1 MFSTINK
8 KNLSDEIGDQI
19 INKILSGVLLPGE
32 KLPPE
37 RDMSLQ
43 MNVNRHTLREALRKL
58 ETLGLISIRQ
68 GDGIYVRD
76 FRESGNLELL
86 KHILYLR
93 KDITSDIL
101 KNILEIRRFISPE
114 MAYRAAINRTEEEA
128 EHLKSLLNQ
137 ELPVEEK
144 DLAIHQSIARGS
156 GNILYIFILNFFND
170 VFRDFGVLYFSF
182 KENQAASEK
191 FHKNIIKAINDKNPD
206 TAKKIMNDI
215 ILYAEKVT
223 LKYMETKDEKI

>member
-1 MFSTINK
+1 MFTVVNK

-19 INKILSGVLLPGE
+19 ISRILSGILKPGE

-93 KDITSDIL
+93 KDITSDII

-114 MAYRAAINRTEEEA
+114 MASRAAQNISEEES
-128 EHLKSLLNQ
+128 EHLKSLLKQ
-137 ELPVEEK
+137 ELPVKEK

-170 VFRDFGVLYFSF
+170 IFRDFGALYFSF
-182 KENQAASEK
+182 NANCAASEK
-191 FHKNIIKAINDKNPD
+191 FHKNIVKAITEKNPD
-206 TAKKIMNDI
+206 SAKKIMNDI
-215 ILYAEKVT
+215 LIYAEKIT
-223 LKYMETKDEKI
+223 LKYMEKRDEKI

>member
-1 MFSTINK
+1 MFTTVNK

-19 INKILSGVLLPGE
+19 INKILSGILPPGE

-86 KHILYLR
+86 KHMLYLR
-93 KDITSDIL
+93 RDITSEIM
-101 KNILEIRRFISPE
+101 KSILEIRRFISPE
-114 MAYRAAINRTEEEA
+114 MAYRAAINRTDEEA
-128 EHLKSLLNQ
+128 EHLKSLLKQ

-156 GNILYIFILNFFND
+156 GNLLYIFILNFFND
-170 VFRDFGVLYFSF
+170 IFRDFGTLYFSF

-191 FHKNIIKAINDKNPD
+191 FHKNIIKAISEKNPD

-215 ILYAEKVT
+215 LLYAEKVT
-223 LKYMETKDEKI
+223 LKYMETRDEKI

>member
-1 MFSTINK
+1 MFTVVNK

-19 INKILSGVLLPGE
+19 ISRILSGILNPGE

-114 MAYRAAINRTEEEA
+114 MAYRAAQNRSDDEA
-128 EHLKSLLNQ
+128 EQLKLLLNQ
-137 ELPVEEK
+137 ELPIEEK

-170 VFRDFGVLYFSF
+170 IFRDFGNLYFSF
-182 KENQAASEK
+182 KENRTASEK
-191 FHKNIIKAINDKNPD
+191 FHKNIVKAINEKNPD
-206 TAKKIMNDI
+206 SAKRIMNDI
-215 ILYAEKVT
+215 LIYAENIII
-223 LKYMETKDEKI
+223 KYMEKKNEKI

>member
-1 MFSTINK
+1 MFTTVNK

-19 INKILSGVLLPGE
+19 INKILSGILPPGE

-86 KHILYLR
+86 KHMLYLR
-93 KDITSDIL
+93 RDITSDIM
-101 KNILEIRRFISPE
+101 KSILEIRRFISPE
-114 MAYRAAINRTEEEA
+114 MAYRAAINRTDEEA
-128 EHLKSLLNQ
+128 EHLKSLLKQ

-156 GNILYIFILNFFND
+156 GNLLYIFILNFFND
-170 VFRDFGVLYFSF
+170 IFRDFGTLYFSF

-191 FHKNIIKAINDKNPD
+191 FHKNIIKAITEKNPD

-215 ILYAEKVT
+215 LLYAEKVT
-223 LKYMETKDEKI
+223 LKYMETRDEKI

>member
-1 MFSTINK
+1 MFTTVNK

-19 INKILSGVLLPGE
+19 INKILSGILPPGE

-86 KHILYLR
+86 KHMLYLR
-93 KDITSDIL
+93 RDITSDIM
-101 KNILEIRRFISPE
+101 KSILEIRRFISPE
-114 MAYRAAINRTEEEA
+114 MAYRAAINRTDEEA
-128 EHLKSLLNQ
+128 EHLKSLLKQ
-137 ELPVEEK
+137 EIPVEEK

-156 GNILYIFILNFFND
+156 GNLLYIFILNFFND
-170 VFRDFGVLYFSF
+170 IFRDFGTLYFSF

-191 FHKNIIKAINDKNPD
+191 FHKNIIKAITEKNPD

-215 ILYAEKVT
+215 LLYAEKVT
-223 LKYMETKDEKI
+223 LKYMETRDEKI

>member
-1 MFSTINK
+1 MFTVVNK

-19 INKILSGVLLPGE
+19 ISRILTGILNPGE

-37 RDMSLQ
+37 RDMSFQ

-114 MAYRAAINRTEEEA
+114 MAYRAALNRSDEEA
-128 EHLKSLLNQ
+128 EFLKSLLKQ
-137 ELPVEEK
+137 DLPADEK

-170 VFRDFGVLYFSF
+170 IFRDFGALYFSF
-182 KENQAASEK
+182 KENRTASEK
-191 FHKNIIKAINDKNPD
+191 FHKNIVKAITEKNPD
-206 TAKKIMNDI
+206 SAKRIMNDI
-215 ILYAEKVT
+215 LVYAENIT
-223 LKYMETKDEKI
+223 LKYMEKKDEKI

>member
-1 MFSTINK
+1 MFTTVNK

-19 INKILSGVLLPGE
+19 INKILSGILPPGE

-93 KDITSDIL
+93 KDITSDIM
-101 KNILEIRRFISPE
+101 KSILEIRRFISPE
-114 MAYRAAINRTEEEA
+114 MAYRAAINRTDEEA
-128 EHLKSLLNQ
+128 EHLKSLLKQ
-137 ELPVEEK
+137 GLPVEEK

-170 VFRDFGVLYFSF
+170 IFRDFGTLYFSF

-191 FHKNIIKAINDKNPD
+191 FHKNIIKAITEKNPD
-206 TAKKIMNDI
+206 TARRIMNDI
-215 ILYAEKVT
+215 LVYAEKAT
-223 LKYMETKDEKI
+223 LKYMETRDEKI

>member
-1 MFSTINK
+1 MFTAVSK

-19 INKILSGVLLPGE
+19 INKILSGVLCPGD

-37 RDMSLQ
+37 RDLSLQ

-58 ETLGLISIRQ
+58 DTLGLLSIRQ
-68 GDGIYVRD
+68 GDGIYIRD

-93 KDITSDIL
+93 KDITSDIM
-101 KNILEIRRFISPE
+101 KNILEIRRYISPE
-114 MAYRAAINRTEEEA
+114 MAYRAAQNRSDEES
-128 EHLKSLLNQ
+128 EHLKSLLKQ

-170 VFRDFGVLYFSF
+170 IFRDFGALYFSF
-182 KENQAASEK
+182 KENQEASEK
-191 FHKNIIKAINDKNPD
+191 FHKNIVKAITEKNPD
-206 TAKKIMNDI
+206 LAKKIMNE
-215 ILYAEKVT
+215 ILVYAENIT
-223 LKYMETKDEKI
+223 LKYMENKYEKI

>member
-1 MFSTINK
+1 MFTTVNK

-19 INKILSGVLLPGE
+19 INKILSGILPPGE

-86 KHILYLR
+86 KHMLYLR
-93 KDITSDIL
+93 RDITSEIM
-101 KNILEIRRFISPE
+101 KSILEIRRFISPE
-114 MAYRAAINRTEEEA
+114 MAYRAAINRTDEEA
-128 EHLKSLLNQ
+128 EHLKSLLKQ
-137 ELPVEEK
+137 EIPVEEK

-156 GNILYIFILNFFND
+156 GNLLYIFILNFFND
-170 VFRDFGVLYFSF
+170 IFRDFGTLYFSF

-191 FHKNIIKAINDKNPD
+191 FHKNIIKAISEKNPD

-215 ILYAEKVT
+215 LLYAEKVT
-223 LKYMETKDEKI
+223 LKYMETRDEKI

>member
-1 MFSTINK
+1 MFTTVNK

-19 INKILSGVLLPGE
+19 INKILSGILPPGE

-86 KHILYLR
+86 KHMLYLR
-93 KDITSDIL
+93 RDITSDIM
-101 KNILEIRRFISPE
+101 KSILEIRRFISPE
-114 MAYRAAINRTEEEA
+114 MAYRAAINRTDEEA
-128 EHLKSLLNQ
+128 EHLKSLLKQ

-156 GNILYIFILNFFND
+156 GNLLYIFILNFFND
-170 VFRDFGVLYFSF
+170 IFRDFGTLYFSF

-191 FHKNIIKAINDKNPD
+191 FHKNIIKAISEKNPD

-215 ILYAEKVT
+215 LLYAEKVT
-223 LKYMETKDEKI
+223 LKYMETRDEKI

>member
-1 MFSTINK
+1 MFTTVNK

-19 INKILSGVLLPGE
+19 INKILSGILPPGE

-86 KHILYLR
+86 KHMLYLR
-93 KDITSDIL
+93 RDITSEIM
-101 KNILEIRRFISPE
+101 KSILEIRRFISPE
-114 MAYRAAINRTEEEA
+114 MAYRAAINRTDEEA
-128 EHLKSLLNQ
+128 EHLKSLLKQ

-156 GNILYIFILNFFND
+156 GNLLYIFILNFFND
-170 VFRDFGVLYFSF
+170 IFRDFGTLYFSF

-191 FHKNIIKAINDKNPD
+191 FHKNIIKAITEKNPD

-215 ILYAEKVT
+215 LLYAEKVT
-223 LKYMETKDEKI
+223 LKYMETRDEKI

>member
-1 MFSTINK
+1 MFTTVNK

-19 INKILSGVLLPGE
+19 INKILSGILPPGE

-86 KHILYLR
+86 KHMLYLR
-93 KDITSDIL
+93 RDITSDIM
-101 KNILEIRRFISPE
+101 KSILEIRRFISPE
-114 MAYRAAINRTEEEA
+114 MAYRAAINRTDEEA
-128 EHLKSLLNQ
+128 EHLKSLLKQ

-156 GNILYIFILNFFND
+156 GNLLYIFILNFFND
-170 VFRDFGVLYFSF
+170 IFRDFGTLYFSF

-191 FHKNIIKAINDKNPD
+191 FHKNIIKAISDKNPD

-215 ILYAEKVT
+215 LLYAEKVT
-223 LKYMETKDEKI
+223 LKYMETRDEKI

>member
-1 MFSTINK
+1 MFTTVNK

-19 INKILSGVLLPGE
+19 INKILSGILPPGE

-86 KHILYLR
+86 KHMLYLR
-93 KDITSDIL
+93 RDITSDIM
-101 KNILEIRRFISPE
+101 KSILEIRRFISPE
-114 MAYRAAINRTEEEA
+114 MAYRAAINRTDEEA
-128 EHLKSLLNQ
+128 EHLKSLLKQ
-137 ELPVEEK
+137 EIPVEEK

-156 GNILYIFILNFFND
+156 GNLLYIFILNFFND
-170 VFRDFGVLYFSF
+170 IFRDFGTLYFSF

-191 FHKNIIKAINDKNPD
+191 FHKNIIKSISEKNPD

-215 ILYAEKVT
+215 LLYAEKVT
-223 LKYMETKDEKI
+223 LKYMETRDEKI

>member
-1 MFSTINK
+1 MFTTVNK

-19 INKILSGVLLPGE
+19 INKILSGILPPGE

-86 KHILYLR
+86 KHMLYLR
-93 KDITSDIL
+93 RDITSDIM
-101 KNILEIRRFISPE
+101 KSILEIRRFISPE
-114 MAYRAAINRTEEEA
+114 MAYRAAINRTDEEA
-128 EHLKSLLNQ
+128 EHLKSLLKQ
-137 ELPVEEK
+137 EIPVEEK

-156 GNILYIFILNFFND
+156 GNLLYIFILNFFND
-170 VFRDFGVLYFSF
+170 IFRDFGTLYFSF

-191 FHKNIIKAINDKNPD
+191 FHKNIIKAISEKNPD

-215 ILYAEKVT
+215 LLYAEKVT
-223 LKYMETKDEKI
+223 LKYMETRDEKI

>member
-1 MFSTINK
+1 MFSAVNK
-8 KNLSDEIGDQI
+8 RNLSDEIAEQI
-19 INKILSGVLLPGE
+19 INKILSGILNPGE

-58 ETLGLISIRQ
+58 ETLGLISTRQ
-68 GDGIYVRD
+68 GDGIYTRD

-93 KDITSDIL
+93 KDMTSDIL
-101 KNILEIRRFISPE
+101 TNILEVRRFISPE
-114 MAYRAAINRTEEEA
+114 MAYRAAIQRSDEEA
-128 EHLKSLLNQ
+128 EHLKAILK
-137 ELPVEEK
+137 EDIPVAEK

-170 VFRDFGVLYFSF
+170 IFRDFGNLYFSF
-182 KENQAASEK
+182 KENRTASEK
-191 FHKNIIKAINDKNPD
+191 FHKNIVKAITEKNPD
-206 TAKKIMNDI
+206 SAKRIMLDI
-215 ILYAEKVT
+215 LTYAENIT
-223 LKYMETKDEKI
+223 LKYMEKSDEKI

>member
-1 MFSTINK
+1 MFTTVNK

-19 INKILSGVLLPGE
+19 INKILSGILPPGE

-86 KHILYLR
+86 KHMLYLR
-93 KDITSDIL
+93 RDITSEIM
-101 KNILEIRRFISPE
+101 KSILEIRRFISPE
-114 MAYRAAINRTEEEA
+114 MAYRAAINRTDEEA
-128 EHLKSLLNQ
+128 EHLKSLLKQ
-137 ELPVEEK
+137 EIPVEEK

-156 GNILYIFILNFFND
+156 GNLLYIFILNFFND
-170 VFRDFGVLYFSF
+170 IFRDFGTLYFSF

-191 FHKNIIKAINDKNPD
+191 FHKNIIKAITEKNPD

-215 ILYAEKVT
+215 LLYAEKVT
-223 LKYMETKDEKI
+223 LKYMETRDEKI